1 MSNKDTYN
9 FRWLWLLGAL
19 FGLFFLRLL
28 LGSVPLGTAD
38 VIDALLGNQN
48 AASDLV
54 FKFRLP
60 VAVTCVLAGSSL
72 AVGGLL
78 MQTLFRNALAGPDV
92 LGLTSGSSLMVA
104 VFIMTGNSLSMAFAS
119 PWTIAMAA
127 SVGAAGV
134 FLLILVISQYVRDN
148 TSLLIIG
155 LMLGAT
161 TASIVGVLQYVS
173 RAEDLQAFMI
183 WGLGSVGSTSWDEI
197 LVLTLIVVA
206 GTGLSLV
213 MMKPLN
219 ALLLGENYAVALG
232 INVKRS
238 RLLILTATS
247 IMTGGVTAFCGPV
260 AFVGLAVPHLVRLVV
275 PTTNHKTLLPAVCLG
290 GAILLLLCD
299 IIAQL
304 PGSTQVLP
312 LNAVTSLLGAPV
324 VIWLVIRNRKMNI

>member
-1 MSNKDTYN
+1 MLKDAP
-9 FRWLWLLGAL
+9 RWLLLAL
-19 FGLFFLRLL
+19 AVAVLFVLRLL
-28 LGSVPLGTAD
+28 LGSVSIP
-38 VIDALLGNQN
+38 VSEIFSNE
-48 AASDLV
+48 LV
-54 FKFRLP
+54 SRFRLP
-60 VAVTCVLAGSSL
+60 VAVTCVLAGSAL
-72 AVGGLL
+72 AMAGLM

-104 VFIMTGNSLSMAFAS
+104 ILILAGNGLSATFAT
-119 PWTIAMAA
+119 PWTVAIAA

-134 FLLILVISQYVRDN
+134 FLLVLLISQYVNDN

-183 WGLGSVGSTSWDEI
+183 WGLGSVSTTSWDEI
-197 LVLTLIVVA
+197 IVLLVIVVIGA
-206 GTGLSLV
+206 GLAFST
-213 MMKPLN
+213 MKPLN
-219 ALLLGENYAVALG
+219 ALLLGENYALALG

-238 RLLILTATS
+238 RLILLTATS
-247 IMTGGVTAFCGPV
+247 LLTGGVTAFCGPV
-260 AFVGLAVPHLVRLVV
+260 AFVGLAVPHLVRIII
-275 PTTNHKTLLPAVCLG
+275 PTTNHKTLLPSVFFG
-290 GAILLLLCD
+290 GALLLLLCD

-324 VIWLVIRNRKMNI
+324 VIWLVIKNRKVNI